1 MRREIVFVIA
11 AAMMLAMAGCG
22 IVPAGVTPEGSMLP
36 ADTTP
41 VSVSV
46 STSPSLPEPSPSAAA
61 TPVSTPAE
69 TATPA
74 PTPLA
79 PPEPL
84 TVTKI
89 KLKYSDEYT
98 SVDIVYPEIS
108 GMADAT
114 AQSGINDQVTV
125 FFEDMADALKTQAK
139 SDSEYEP
146 GGVYYI
152 RAGYEVKRNDGM
164 VLSITMSVN
173 TFEGG
178 PNTGLNTEFINV
190 INSDPAQQPALEEL
204 FNEDA
209 DYASVL
215 DEKIGA
221 QIAEKPNADEYDF
234 TGVSA
239 HQGYYLTDTDLV
251 IVFQSYSIIA
261 GIYGEPE
268 FEIPLDELK
277 GMLIPGIA

>member
-1 MRREIVFVIA
+1 MRRKIVFVIA

-22 IVPAGVTPEGSMLP
+22 IVPAGVTPEGTLP
-36 ADTTP
+36 ADATP
-41 VSVSV
+41 VSASA
-46 STSPSLPEPSPSAAA
+46 SPSPFIPEPSSSAAA

-69 TATPA
+69 TATPT

-84 TVTKI
+84 TITKI

-114 AQSGINDQVTV
+114 VQSGINDQVAV
-125 FFEDMADALKTQAK
+125 FFEDMADALEAQAV
-139 SDSEYEP
+139 SDSEYES

-152 RAGYEVKRNDGM
+152 KAGYEVKRNDGI
-164 VLSITMSVN
+164 VLSIAMSVN

-204 FNEDA
+204 FAQGA

-221 QIAEKPNADEYDF
+221 QIAAKSNADEYDF

-239 HQGYYLTDTDLV
+239 HQGYYLTDIDLV

-268 FEIPLDELK
+268 FEIPLDELND
-277 GMLIPGIA
+277 MLIPGIA